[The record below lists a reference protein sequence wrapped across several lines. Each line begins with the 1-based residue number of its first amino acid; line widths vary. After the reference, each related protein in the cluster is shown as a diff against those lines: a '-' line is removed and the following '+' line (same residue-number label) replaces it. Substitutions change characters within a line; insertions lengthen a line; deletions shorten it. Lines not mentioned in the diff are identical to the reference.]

1 MIPLILNNPEPMVKV
16 RVMTVKDYSEKTL
29 KTLHGIGVLHI
40 EEGKELKPVDK
51 TAIELERREV
61 SELLSFVDNVLS
73 YIPQDEQVSLEEDV
87 EVIYTRP
94 FSEIGNEVRLL
105 YNKINKLHERIVKLN
120 DEVQQLAEIRKYLQP
135 LSGQTDLRL
144 RDLKFS
150 GDYLF
155 SSVFVLSN
163 EAYKNLHDQLKNYL
177 FENVVATVA
186 GETVFHAVAKVRD
199 QKTIESLVT
208 DAGGKIL
215 QIPAE
220 DLTLRDFLEITSGK
234 IRSLEEESAKFCEK
248 LQSKAREDLN
258 RLALLR
264 EALSAENERLS
275 VLEKASEAKY
285 VTLIEGWIPENNTES
300 VISEVKE
307 SIDYVFID
315 TRKPEQLE
323 EPPTKL
329 KNLAAVKPFQVIVNL
344 FAIPKYREWDPTPI
358 IAYSFAFFF
367 GLMVGDVIY
376 ALGIILLSKYLLAKF
391 VDDPQSENF
400 KLFQRLIYI
409 SSGVALVV
417 GLLSGTYL
425 GNIYEFFGIESLAL
439 MEGVKQTLQDPVSFI
454 LIALGVGFIHVNI
467 GHIIVL
473 IKGIKE
479 RNKGLILS
487 KVGLLTLQLGIPSIL
502 DSLLGLSIISIIN
515 SLPILSEYGL
525 KVPDFFTPQMYSILL
540 YVMVAGVLLVIFSSI
555 MQKGGLGIILG
566 IFDLTGILGDIMSY
580 SRLAGVGL
588 ATFYLASAFN
598 LLAELF
604 SGIVPGVV
612 GLIIGS
618 IVGIVVLVFGHM
630 LNLVLSTLTGFIHS
644 LRLCFVEFLFK
655 FYEGG
660 GNEYSPFKLR
670 KRTSLLI
677 TAKS

>member
-1 MIPLILNNPEPMVKV
+1 MIPLILNNPESMVKV

-29 KTLHGIGVLHI
+29 KTLHRIGVLHV

-51 TAIELERREV
+51 AAIELEHREV
-61 SELLSFVDNVLS
+61 NELLTFVNDVLS
-73 YIPQDEQVSLEEDV
+73 YIPQEEQVFLEEDV

-105 YNKINKLHERIVKLN
+105 YNKINQLHERIVKLS
-120 DEVQQLAEIRKYLQP
+120 DEVQQLAELRRYLEP
-135 LSGQTDLRL
+135 LAGQIDLRL

-155 SSVFVLSN
+155 SRVFVLSN
-163 EAYKNLHDQLKNYL
+163 ETYESLHDKLKNYL
-177 FENVVATVA
+177 FENIVTTVE
-186 GETVFHAVAKVRD
+186 GETVFHAVAKVKD

-215 QIPAE
+215 QIPDE

-234 IRSLEEESAKFCEK
+234 IRSLEEELARLRGE

-315 TRKPEQLE
+315 TRKPEQPE

-329 KNLAAVKPFQVIVNL
+329 KNLAGLKPFQTVVNL
-344 FAIPKYREWDPTPI
+344 FATPKYREWDPTPI
-358 IAYSFAFFF
+358 ISYSFALFF

-376 ALGIILLSKYLLAKF
+376 ALGIILLGKYLLAKL
-391 VDDPQSENF
+391 VDDPQSEGF

-409 SSGVALVV
+409 CAGVALLV

-425 GNIYEFFGIESLAL
+425 GDIYKFFGIESLAL
-439 MEGVKQTLQDPVSFI
+439 VEGVKQTLQDPILFI
-454 LIALGVGFIHVNI
+454 VLALLIGFVHVNT
-467 GHIIVL
+467 GHLLAL
-473 IKGIKE
+473 IRGVKE
-479 RNKGLILS
+479 RQKGLVIT
-487 KVGLLTLQLGIPSIL
+487 KIGLFLLQFGI
-502 DSLLGLSIISIIN
+502 
-515 SLPILSEYGL
+515 LPILHFLNLEYL
-525 KVPDFFTPQMYSILL
+525 LNSFLNSLLHVSIPVFTEQIYLVLI
-540 YVMVAGVLLVIFSSI
+540 YVMGVGVIVVIAGNIIQS
-555 MQKGGLGIILG
+555 GGLGMIAG
-566 IFDLTGILGDIMSY
+566 VFDLTGILGDIMSY
-580 SRLAGVGL
+580 TRLAGVGL
-588 ATFYLASAFN
+588 ATLYLASSFN
-598 LLAELF
+598 ALAELF
-604 SGIVPGVV
+604 SNLLPGVV
-612 GLIIGS
+612 GAIIG
-618 IVGIVVLVFGHM
+618 GIIGIGILIFGH
-630 LNLVLSTLTGFIHS
+630 LINLVLGVITGFIHS

-660 GNEYSPFKLR
+660 GREYSPFKLK
-670 KRTSLLI
+670 KRISAPI
-677 TAKS
+677 

>member
-1 MIPLILNNPEPMVKV
+1 MIPLILNNPESMVKV

-29 KTLHGIGVLHI
+29 KTLHRIGVLHI
-40 EEGKELKPVDK
+40 EEGKELKPIDK
-51 TAIELERREV
+51 AAIELEHREV
-61 SELLSFVDNVLS
+61 NELLTFVGNVLS
-73 YIPQDEQVSLEEDV
+73 YIPQEERVSLEEDV

-120 DEVQQLAEIRKYLQP
+120 DEVQQLAELRRYLEP
-135 LSGQTDLRL
+135 LAGQTDLRL
-144 RDLKFS
+144 EDLKFS

-155 SSVFVLSN
+155 SRVFVLSN
-163 EAYKNLHDQLKNYL
+163 EAYKSLHDELKNYL
-177 FENVVATVA
+177 FESVVAAV
-186 GETVFHAVAKVRD
+186 ENEVVFHAVAKVRD

-215 QIPAE
+215 QIPDE

-234 IRSLEEESAKFCEK
+234 IRSLEEELARLRGE

-315 TRKPEQLE
+315 TRKPEQPE

-329 KNLAAVKPFQVIVNL
+329 KNLAGLKPFQTVVNL
-344 FAIPKYREWDPTPI
+344 FATPKYREWDPTPI
-358 IAYSFAFFF
+358 ISYSFALFF

-376 ALGIILLSKYLLAKF
+376 ALGIILLGKYLLAKL

-400 KLFQRLIYI
+400 KLFQRLIYTC
-409 SSGVALVV
+409 SGVALVV

-425 GNIYEFFGIESLAL
+425 GDIYKFFGIESLAL
-439 MEGVKQTLQDPVSFI
+439 VEGVKQTLQDPILFI
-454 LIALGVGFIHVNI
+454 VLALLIGFVHVNT
-467 GHIIVL
+467 GHLLAL
-473 IKGIKE
+473 IRGVKE
-479 RNKGLILS
+479 RQKGLVIT
-487 KVGLLTLQLGIPSIL
+487 KIGLFLLQFGI
-502 DSLLGLSIISIIN
+502 
-515 SLPILSEYGL
+515 LPILHFLNLEYL
-525 KVPDFFTPQMYSILL
+525 LNSLLNSLLHVSIPVFTEQIYLVLI
-540 YVMVAGVLLVIFSSI
+540 YVMGVGVIVVIAGNIIQS
-555 MQKGGLGIILG
+555 GGLGMIAG
-566 IFDLTGILGDIMSY
+566 VFDLTGILGDIMSY
-580 SRLAGVGL
+580 TRLAGVGL
-588 ATFYLASAFN
+588 ATLYLASSFN
-598 LLAELF
+598 ALAELF
-604 SGIVPGVV
+604 SNLLPGVV
-612 GLIIGS
+612 GAIIG
-618 IVGIVVLVFGHM
+618 GIIGIGILIFGH
-630 LNLVLSTLTGFIHS
+630 LINLVLGVITGFIHS

-660 GNEYSPFKLR
+660 GREYSPFKLK
-670 KRTSLLI
+670 KRISAPILT
-677 TAKS
+677 